1 MTDFLS
7 TTFSVISIDPQ
18 GKKFE
23 KVSRLQ
29 ARSLDLNIILELDFN
44 NELIAISPGDEIS
57 FFLTFSDKDV
67 ESSFSY
73 GMNGKIFKIE
83 EDTNNVTLLYASFGG
98 LLMRLESSGE
108 VFSKVK
114 PNSNC
119 KLYLRNK
126 N

>member
-7 TTFSVISIDPQ
+7 TFSVISVDPQ
-18 GKKFE
+18 GRKFE

-29 ARSLDLNIILELDFN
+29 ARNSDLNIHLELDFN
-44 NELIAISPGDEIS
+44 NELISVSQGDEIS

-83 EDTNNVTLLYASFGG
+83 EDPNKTTLIYASFGG
-98 LLMRLESSGE
+98 LLMKLESSGE

-119 KLYLRNK
+119 KLYLKNK
-126 N
+126 K

>member
-7 TTFSVISIDPQ
+7 TTFSVTAIDPQ

-29 ARSLDLNIILELDFN
+29 AKSSDLNILLELDYN

-57 FFLTFSDKDV
+57 FFLSFSDKDV
-67 ESSFSY
+67 ESSYSY

-83 EDTNNVTLLYASFGG
+83 EDPNKLTSVYGSFGG
-98 LLMRLESSGE
+98 LLMKLESAGE

-119 KLYLRNK
+119 KLYLKNK